1 MNRGSGASRAVSW
14 TVATV
19 YDRFAMSLHSDPF
32 FRTFHALR
40 IKGFAKAE
48 VVAEVADLPLSIVEA
63 HLADLQMR
71 EWAMYREA
79 RALWQLT
86 PVGREEHKTAL
97 VADVGHLHIAQLLHD
112 QYEIF
117 LGVNERFKTLCG
129 DWQLKDGAPNDH
141 TDREYDTAVVERLGA
156 LNTEAVPI
164 VEEMGGVLVRLAPYA
179 PRLASTCQRVVGGE
193 TNMFTGV
200 MCGSY
205 HDVWMELHED
215 LILTQGID
223 RSAEG
228 SF

>member
-1 MNRGSGASRAVSW
+1 
-14 TVATV
+14 
-19 YDRFAMSLHSDPF
+19 MSLHSDPF

-48 VVAEVADLPLSIVEA
+48 VVAEVADLPLPVVEE
-63 HLADLQMR
+63 HLADLQSR

-79 RALWQLT
+79 RQLWQLT

-97 VADVGHLHIAQLLHD
+97 VADVGHLHIAEPLHD
-112 QYEIF
+112 SYEVF
-117 LGVNERFKTLCG
+117 LGINERFKALCG

-141 TDREYDTAVVERLGA
+141 SDAGYDQAVVQRLVALNDEALPVVGKMAAVLERLHAYG
-156 LNTEAVPI
+156 
-164 VEEMGGVLVRLAPYA
+164 
-179 PRLASTCQRVVGGE
+179 PRLASTCQRVVAGE

>member
-1 MNRGSGASRAVSW
+1 MPHA
-14 TVATV
+14 
-19 YDRFAMSLHSDPF
+19 SDPF

-48 VVAEVADLPLSIVEA
+48 IVAEVADLPQSLVDT
-63 HLADLQMR
+63 HLADLAAR

-79 RALWQLT
+79 RQLWQLT
-86 PVGREEHKTAL
+86 PAGREEHKLAL
-97 VADVGHLHIAQLLHD
+97 VADVGHLGIATELGPAYHRFLQL
-112 QYEIF
+112 
-117 LGVNERFKTLCG
+117 NEQFKALCG
-129 DWQLKDGAPNDH
+129 DWQLRDGAPNDH
-141 TDREYDTAVVERLGA
+141 GDATYDRAVVDRLVALDEAAAPVLVEFAGVLERL
-156 LNTEAVPI
+156 VPY
-164 VEEMGGVLVRLAPYA
+164 G
-179 PRLASTCQRVVGGE
+179 PRLASTCRKVVAGE
-193 TNMFTGV
+193 ANMFTGV